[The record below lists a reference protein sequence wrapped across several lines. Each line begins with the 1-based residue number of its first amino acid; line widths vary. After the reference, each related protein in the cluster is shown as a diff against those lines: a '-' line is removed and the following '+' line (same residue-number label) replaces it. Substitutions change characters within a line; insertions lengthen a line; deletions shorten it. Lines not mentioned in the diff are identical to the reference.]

1 MAQLVNKRAFVLEYV
16 DFIFS
21 NTDFIDVSQAT
32 IKSCCGIVIRL

>member
-1 MAQLVNKRAFVLEYV
+1 MAHLFNERALVLEYT

-32 IKSCCGIVIRL
+32 IKSCCGILIRL